1 MDEITKALERHKK
14 RCQTLENEPQNFKIS
29 HEFTKI
35 LLSVIFLLSSVIFM
49 KLDTNNKE
57 IYKKYFFENNLMFTK
72 INTWYRKNF
81 GNILPTVKEPSET
94 TVSKAT
100 NFLEKENYQNG
111 YKIKSSKESPVTS
124 IASGLLVFMGDKEGY
139 GNTLIIQG
147 VDGTDIWY
155 GNIKDVNL
163 KLYDYVE
170 AGSILGNTTDDFY
183 YLVLQKEGNYVT
195 YEDYQNSLQA

>member
-14 RCQTLENEPQNFKIS
+14 RCQTFENKPQNFKIS

-35 LLSVIFLLSSVIFM
+35 LLSAIFLLSSVIFM

-72 INTWYRKNF
+72 INTWYRQNF

-170 AGSILGNTTDDFY
+170 AGSILGNTKDAFY

>member
-1 MDEITKALERHKK
+1 MNLPKYYLV
-14 RCQTLENEPQNFKIS
+14 
-29 HEFTKI
+29 
-35 LLSVIFLLSSVIFM
+35 LSL
-49 KLDTNNKE
+49 
-57 IYKKYFFENNLMFTK
+57 FTK